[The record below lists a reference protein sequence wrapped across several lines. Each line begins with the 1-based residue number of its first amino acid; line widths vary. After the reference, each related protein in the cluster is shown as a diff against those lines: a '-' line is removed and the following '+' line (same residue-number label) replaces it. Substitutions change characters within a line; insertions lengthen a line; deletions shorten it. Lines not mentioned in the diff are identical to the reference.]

1 VYVADPFEGVIPLD
15 ADPFQGVIPEVAEP
29 YQRLISD
36 CMWMQNSVV
45 HSRFEGV

>member
-1 VYVADPFEGVIPLD
+1 MIPCVYVADPFEGVIPLD

-36 CMWMQNSVV
+36 CVIT
-45 HSRFEGV
+45 